1 MFQTRKKMAFVNEKE
16 EKKEETSMPCWNL
29 LGDDSTQKEAGKKK
43 NTLNNSM
50 GVFKNSQPKDM
61 PLPKKRASTTL
72 QHLFNLESNKTGTTN
87 SKDCYSPK
95 LGKQLS
101 ENNEIMSL
109 ICHCSTVF
117 FTFVDESESPSD
129 QEMKRGKL
137 LQLLSIMKSLKRQ
150 LPDQVIC
157 SLVSMIAANLFR
169 PLPVSS
175 NNNVI
180 HLVPTEESEDLVS
193 TLSPLWS
200 HLQVVYDILLR
211 LLLNVDAKSI
221 RCFVDQQFVISLLV
235 LFQSEDPRERESVKN
250 VYHRIYSKFTF
261 YRGFM
266 RKSMNDVLLH
276 YVFEAEKHCGIGE
289 LLEIWGSIING
300 FTVPLKEEHKLFL
313 IRVLIPLHKPK
324 GMVVYHRQLAYCI
337 TQFVQ
342 KEPMMG
348 GLIVR
353 GILKYWPITNC
364 QKEILLIS
372 ELEELVENMDPD
384 HYRRLA
390 LPLCTQITRC
400 LNSWNSQVAERAIYI
415 WNNEVF
421 VKMATSAMEE
431 VFPVVV
437 EGMEKNLKWHWSS
450 NVKQLTENVKKMVE
464 EMDQTLYDKCL
475 QEIGHKEFVAR
486 QEEMKRKAKW
496 ERIELQADMN
506 QKQNQHRHLHQFV
519 QSPRPAEARLA
530 YIVSH

>member
-1 MFQTRKKMAFVNEKE
+1 
-16 EKKEETSMPCWNL
+16 
-29 LGDDSTQKEAGKKK
+29 
-43 NTLNNSM
+43 
-50 GVFKNSQPKDM
+50 
-61 PLPKKRASTTL
+61 
-72 QHLFNLESNKTGTTN
+72 
-87 SKDCYSPK
+87 
-95 LGKQLS
+95 
-101 ENNEIMSL
+101 MSL
-109 ICHCSTVF
+109 ISHCSTVF

-169 PLPVSS
+169 PLP
-175 NNNVI
+175 
-180 HLVPTEESEDLVS
+180 TEESEDLVS
-193 TLSPLWS
+193 TLSPMWS

-211 LLLNVDAKSI
+211 LLVNVDAKSI

-506 QKQNQHRHLHQFV
+506 QNQNQHRHLHQFV